1 MIRETARLRPAIHP
15 VPLALLLALLAV
27 SPCTAQAPAEERQVQ
42 AEEERARAEVEE
54 ARAREARADAKR
66 AEAQLRAREV
76 QVRAARQAQLAAEA
90 LADDDEDAA
99 EDAVAQPAFMFADE
113 NFDQWLYRDL
123 QNTAGARSRLD
134 ALLLMR
140 LEDVSQACTLSDPQ
154 RQKLQLAGR
163 GDINRAFDRVEE
175 LRRKFQLVKT
185 DQNRIGEILQ
195 AMQPLQMT
203 FQTGPFGDGSIFAK
217 TLKTTLTSQQ
227 HADFEAT
234 GRERRQ
240 FRYKACVELLVTKL
254 DESLVMDAG
263 QRRQFE
269 RLLLEETRPPVR
281 FGPYDRSVVMLQAAR
296 IQEDK
301 LRPLFDDHQW
311 KVLSRQLQKARELE
325 PFLKNSGMFP
335 GAEDGAAVEPP
346 LVPAGL
352 PPGVRIKRARVV
364 QPAAAF

>member
-1 MIRETARLRPAIHP
+1 MRLK
-15 VPLALLLALLAV
+15 
-27 SPCTAQAPAEERQVQ
+27 
-42 AEEERARAEVEE
+42 EV
-54 ARAREARADAKR
+54 
-66 AEAQLRAREV
+66 QLRAAEM
-76 QVRAARQAQLAAEA
+76 QVRARVRQAQLAAEA
-90 LADDDEDAA
+90 QADDDEDAP
-99 EDAVAQPAFMFADE
+99 EDGAAAQPAFMFADE

-140 LEDVSQACTLSDPQ
+140 LEDVAQACTLTDPQ

-163 GDINRAFDRVEE
+163 GDINRFFDRVEE

-296 IQEDK
+296 IPEDK
-301 LRPLFDDHQW
+301 LKPLFDDHQW

-325 PFLKNSGMFP
+325 PFLKSSGMLP
-335 GAEDGAAVEPP
+335 GAEDGAAAEPP
-346 LVPAGL
+346 GAARFAARGTDQAAGR
-352 PPGVRIKRARVV
+352 GRATGSGPLTVSNRTYI
-364 QPAAAF
+364 AGD